1 MSGHSCRRGMAVP
14 RMQACTV
21 CAVLLVCS
29 CFTSRAAVPETNDP
43 VTLPGLDGENGEPA
57 AMLPVFDVHIHYS
70 EDVWDLI
77 SPARAMALLTE
88 AGISRAIVS
97 STPGEGAERLYREAP
112 ERVVPFLRPY
122 RTRANRYD
130 WFRDPEILSWVHA
143 RLERVPYRGIGEF
156 HVFGDDAGSPVVQE
170 VIDIA
175 RERGMTLMAHTDLA
189 GIALILAQAADSD
202 VIWAHAGFDV
212 PLADLQS
219 LLDTHPRLY
228 LELSFREG
236 MMSGGRLTPAWH
248 DFLVNNSGRCLVGS
262 DTYMPQRWADLPGL
276 LDETR
281 LWLSQLPVDAATRI
295 ASGNAERLFGT
306 AGQRSGMQ

>member
-1 MSGHSCRRGMAVP
+1 MSGQSCRRGMTTP
-14 RMQACTV
+14 GMQACTV
-21 CAVLLVCS
+21 CAVLFAFS
-29 CFTSRAAVPETNDP
+29 CFTSRAGVPETSDP
-43 VTLPGLDGENGEPA
+43 VTLPGLDGDNAEPA
-57 AMLPVFDVHIHYS
+57 AISPVFDVHIHYS

-88 AGISRAIVS
+88 AGISQAIVS
-97 STPGEGAERLYREAP
+97 STPGEGAERLYRQAP

-170 VIDIA
+170 VIEIA
-175 RERGMTLMAHTDLA
+175 RQRGMTLMAHTDLA
-189 GIALILAQAADSD
+189 GIALILAQAADTD